1 MNRLAQEECISR
13 RTIVGAG
20 LFGLLAA
27 GMGTWD
33 AACAFADEN
42 AEQSTQPVDLTA
54 LSNEDLLALEAN
66 LRAEKV
72 HRQMNTAVVPQGYY
86 IAGTDF
92 AAGTYTVSAIA
103 DGNDYGRDV
112 AVYETQ
118 DKSNQISW
126 DYIDGGES
134 VKISLV
140 DGNLLS
146 LRTGDFAL
154 SPFTIDFGNAAGTET
169 TAPQDQP
176 AAEASSAQS
185 SGEVTPEFKE
195 MMDSYEAFM
204 NQYCDFMVKYTD
216 ATSSGESATLLSMT
230 ADYASLVQQELDW
243 ASKIG
248 GVDESTLSPADDAY
262 YLEVQGRVLKKL
274 GETGVSLS

>member
-1 MNRLAQEECISR
+1 MNRLAQEKRISR

-27 GMGTWD
+27 GIGTWD
-33 AACAFADEN
+33 TACAFADEN
-42 AEQSTQPVDLTA
+42 AEQGTQLVDLTT

-66 LRAEKV
+66 LRTEKIR
-72 HRQMNTAVVPQGYY
+72 RQMNTAVVPQGYY

-103 DGNDYGRDV
+103 DGNDHGRDI

-154 SPFTIDFGNAAGTET
+154 TPFTIDFGNAAGTET

-185 SGEVTPEFKE
+185 SSEVTPEFKE

-204 NQYCDFMVKYTD
+204 NQYCDFMVKYAD
-216 ATSSGESATLLSMT
+216 ATSSGDSATLLSMT

-243 ASKIG
+243 ASKID

-274 GETGVSLS
+274 GETGASLS

>member
-1 MNRLAQEECISR
+1 MNRLAQEERISR

-27 GMGTWD
+27 GIGTWD
-33 AACAFADEN
+33 TACAFADEN
-42 AEQSTQPVDLTA
+42 VEQGTQLVDLTT

-66 LRAEKV
+66 LRTEKIR
-72 HRQMNTAVVPQGYY
+72 RQMNAAIVPRGHYV
-86 IAGTDF
+86 AGVDF
-92 AAGTYTVSAIA
+92 AAGTYMITAIDNGTDESWVICIYDTQA
-103 DGNDYGRDV
+103 QENQLYWDMIDAGETIKVTLDEGNF
-112 AVYETQ
+112 
-118 DKSNQISW
+118 
-126 DYIDGGES
+126 
-134 VKISLV
+134 VKLK
-140 DGNLLS
+140 D
-146 LRTGDFAL
+146 GDFAL

-204 NQYCDFMVKYTD
+204 NQYCDFMVKYAD
-216 ATSSGESATLLSMT
+216 ATSLGDSATLLAMT

-243 ASKIG
+243 ASKIDG
-248 GVDESTLSPADDAY
+248 IDESTLSPADDAY

-274 GETGVSLS
+274 GETGASLS